1 MRLGE
6 RQKLIVVKKVEFGVY
21 LAERMEDETRVL
33 LPEKQVPEGTKIGDE
48 LRVFLY
54 KDSKDRLIATT
65 NTPKLTLGGLAVLT
79 VKEVGKIGAFLDWG
93 LEKDL
98 FLPYKEMT
106 MKVQP
111 EDEVLVTLYIDKSSR
126 LCASMKKLYDL
137 LSTDSPY
144 KEGDH
149 VEGRVYEFSDNF
161 GTFVA
166 VDDKYSAMIPRHEDT
181 SKLRIGDVIEAK
193 VTKVKPD
200 GKLDVSLRDKAYLQM
215 DEDAAKVM
223 QVIEEFAGVLPF
235 GDKASP
241 EVIKRETGLSKNA
254 FKRAV
259 GRLYKEHRVEI
270 TERSISTEKA
280 PAAIGPYSQA
290 IEVNGM
296 VYTSGIIPV
305 VPETGEIPEGSV
317 AQAKQA
323 LTNLSN
329 LLEAAGTNMDNVV
342 KTTVFIKEMNDF
354 SAINDVYK
362 TFFTAD
368 FPSRSCVE
376 VARLPKD
383 VMLEIEAIAIK

>member
-1 MRLGE
+1 MMRLGKK
-6 RQKLIVVKKVEFGVY
+6 QVLTIVKKVEFGVY
-21 LAERMEDETRVL
+21 LAQKPEDETRVL
-33 LPEKQVPEGTKIGDE
+33 LPAKQVPQEVKIGDV
-48 LRVFLY
+48 LKVFLY

-65 NTPKLTLGGLAVLT
+65 NTPKLQLEQLAVL
-79 VKEVGKIGAFLDWG
+79 EVLEIGKIGAFLDWG

-98 FLPYKEMT
+98 FLPFKEMT
-106 MKVQP
+106 RKVEP
-111 EDEVLVTLYIDKSSR
+111 GDEILVTLYIDKSSR

-137 LSTDSPY
+137 FSTDSPY

-215 DEDAAKVM
+215 DEDAEKVM

-270 TERSISTEKA
+270 TERSIRK
-280 PAAIGPYSQA
+280 
-290 IEVNGM
+290 V
-296 VYTSGIIPV
+296 
-305 VPETGEIPEGSV
+305 
-317 AQAKQA
+317 
-323 LTNLSN
+323 
-329 LLEAAGTNMDNVV
+329 D
-342 KTTVFIKEMNDF
+342 
-354 SAINDVYK
+354 
-362 TFFTAD
+362 
-368 FPSRSCVE
+368 
-376 VARLPKD
+376 
-383 VMLEIEAIAIK
+383 